1 MCLSDW
7 IKYKII
13 MRKINKAK
21 KQGYGS
27 IEERS
32 YLNLASLSPVL
43 KQKLKEQGIRISEM
57 QWDIKFSWRKFC
69 WDSNKEAAPP
79 SYKTF

>member
-32 YLNLASLSPVL
+32 YLNLASLSPVI
-43 KQKLKEQGIRISEM
+43 KQKLKE
-57 QWDIKFSWRKFC
+57 
-69 WDSNKEAAPP
+69 
-79 SYKTF
+79 